1 MPFVLDASIV
11 HAWAFEERH
20 PIADAVR
27 QRLTTDSAIAP
38 RLWWYEVRNGLAI
51 AERRGRSTQRQSDR
65 FLRELSR
72 LPISADFDPDERE
85 VMALTR
91 RHRLTV
97 YDAAYVQLALR
108 EGLPLATL
116 DAALAGAA
124 RAEKVPVLRS

>member
-1 MPFVLDASIV
+1 M
-11 HAWAFEERH
+11 
-20 PIADAVR
+20 
-27 QRLTTDSAIAP
+27 
-38 RLWWYEVRNGLAI
+38 
-51 AERRGRSTQRQSDR
+51 AERRRRSTQWQSDR
-65 FLRELSR
+65 FLRELSW
-72 LPISADFDPDERE
+72 LPISADFDPDEPE

-91 RHRLTV
+91 WHRLTV